1 MDYGDVRG
9 AMVDALKF
17 ALPLL
22 TAQRDNWSGRPQCK
36 VVAWITATCAGVM
49 VDGGGAEWSRRR
61 SMVLPIGVKV
71 HIV

>member
-1 MDYGDVRG
+1 MAV
-9 AMVDALKF
+9 AFIDALKWHT
-17 ALPLL
+17 P
-22 TAQRDNWSGRPQCK
+22 AQAADWSGRPKCK